1 MCVMRRREDSRRD
14 WPEPQRLGRVGTV
27 LARAALLRL
36 PGTALA
42 AEDAQIRA
50 LVTGL
55 PDGTGAVRRIGIC
68 NGIGEIYR
76 EVTLY
81 GPVQLLYLW
90 AGLNALGFKQRPAG
104 EDVLS
109 KYWLVFSRDT
119 TEKRPPDGGRKQAPS
134 G

>member
-1 MCVMRRREDSRRD
+1 MRRREDPLRD
-14 WPEPQRLGRVGTV
+14 WPEPQTGGPSES
-27 LARAALLRL
+27 RAYAPETLVL
-36 PGTALA
+36 PGIAMA
-42 AEDAQIRA
+42 PEDAEVRA

-55 PDGTGAVRRIGIC
+55 PDGTGPLRRVGIC
-68 NGIGEIYR
+68 NGNSEIYR

-90 AGLNALGFKQRPAG
+90 AGLNALGFKQRPPG

-109 KYWLVFSRDT
+109 KYWLVFSRDA
-119 TEKRPPDGGRKQAPS
+119 TEKRPPDGGRKQVSS

>member
-1 MCVMRRREDSRRD
+1 MRRREGSRRD
-14 WPEPQRLGRVGTV
+14 WPEPQESGPSES
-27 LARAALLRL
+27 RAYAPETLLL

-50 LVTGL
+50 LVTAL
-55 PDGTGAVRRIGIC
+55 PDSTGPLRRIGIC

-81 GPVQLLYLW
+81 GPVQPLYLW
-90 AGLNALGFKQRPAG
+90 AGLNALGFRQRPAG